1 MVSCGERRDLDE
13 QDTKQR
19 VLKYHEEHVSRM
31 LTWVGIEEE
40 RSVYLGDYNNV
51 VRDLADPS
59 LDDWALVRAA
69 MLHIALFRRPAIGAQ
84 SMAGARDIRELQK
97 KPDTI
102 CTA

>member
-1 MVSCGERRDLDE
+1 MRERQDMDE

-19 VLKYHEEHVSRM
+19 VLKYHEEHVSMM
-31 LTWVGIEEE
+31 LTWAGIEEE
-40 RSVYLGDYNNV
+40 RAVYLGDYNNV

-69 MLHIALFRRPAIGAQ
+69 MLHISF
-84 SMAGARDIRELQK
+84 SEDLQLEQIDGWVK
-97 KPDTI
+97 RYSRASRKPNTI